1 MPSLSIFNHAV
12 LSSLLFFICY
22 TDSFSYAYHFGSML
36 ISRWEM
42 NQDTFD
48 LKKQKQLRKLEQLQ
62 YWLKKRV

>member
-1 MPSLSIFNHAV
+1 
-12 LSSLLFFICY
+12 
-22 TDSFSYAYHFGSML
+22 ML

-62 YWLKKRV
+62 YWLKKRVWL